1 MTAWNNWG
9 LLQWTVV
16 QSVSWNMWECDLAR
30 KFKFKN
36 LWPPLPV
43 DTVEFGSAVEDRMSP
58 MERDICCIVMAHSP
72 SSGSY
77 SQFSL
82 GTQRCRGFAGSR
94 WFSGSWFVLD
104 GNSGSQMYSE
114 SFIPRK
120 ISLRSWGKNCL
131 PPQHTTC
138 PPVSWGCSSWEWP
151 WLLWAPPWKWMN
163 EWMELSKWIE
173 QGLRWCCLD
182 LIVSEGHTLVT
193 LKWDDPRNTGTSLFC
208 VHVWLYGAVCLK
220 LISGTC
226 TLRGAVGSVCV
237 WACMW
242 WETSHSERAVWS
254 AWCQDEPRNNMWLT
268 AACCAGERLLD
279 REGGGVHWLF
289 APSWLGV
296 LGTFAIFSRPPLPE
310 PPEFNEIFE
319 DLGRLF
325 QHCVIL

>member
-16 QSVSWNMWECDLAR
+16 QLVSWNMWECDLAR

-114 SFIPRK
+114 SFIPQENEFTQLGK
-120 ISLRSWGKNCL
+120 ELPSPSTHHLSTCLLGLFKLRV
-131 PPQHTTC
+131 TMAV
-138 PPVSWGCSSWEWP
+138 VSSPLE
-151 WLLWAPPWKWMN
+151 MN
-163 EWMELSKWIE
+163 EWMNGAIKMNRAGLKMMLFGSDSIWRSHACDTQVRWPEKHRNIFVLCACVVVRCCVSKTDFWDLHPT
-173 QGLRWCCLD
+173 GCCR
-182 LIVSEGHTLVT
+182 
-193 LKWDDPRNTGTSLFC
+193 KR
-208 VHVWLYGAVCLK
+208 VCLSLYVMGNVTK
-220 LISGTC
+220 RTCSVISLVPG
-226 TLRGAVGSVCV
+226 
-237 WACMW
+237 WAQ
-242 WETSHSERAVWS
+242 A
-254 AWCQDEPRNNMWLT
+254 
-268 AACCAGERLLD
+268 
-279 REGGGVHWLF
+279 
-289 APSWLGV
+289 
-296 LGTFAIFSRPPLPE
+296 
-310 PPEFNEIFE
+310 
-319 DLGRLF
+319 
-325 QHCVIL
+325 